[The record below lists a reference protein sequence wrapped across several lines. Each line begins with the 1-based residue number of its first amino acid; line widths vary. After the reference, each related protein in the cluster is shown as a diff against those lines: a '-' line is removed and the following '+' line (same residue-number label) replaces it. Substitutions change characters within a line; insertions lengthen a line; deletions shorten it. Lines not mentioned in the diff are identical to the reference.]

1 MLLLSVATT
10 MLSLGNVAQ
19 LTPDMSAMAL
29 SSRRIVL
36 EHISATLATVLVA
49 SPIEPSSL
57 SLVASPPTGEEIP
70 RVQPP
75 TPREGSAMPMGLSG
89 INYQPDVEGQWSP
102 PIMTTTLGTTRL
114 DAFELSPLQQLPFTD
129 QELYYPQFFFGSWR
143 VKATLKRKV
152 YPYGKS
158 FVPSSSLLEGS
169 PRNRQEQVGS
179 TTTYEAHYYSTLANT
194 MENQLTVQLGLG
206 VPKSKII
213 ADRAFNA
220 ISLSKVYAQLSPIEQ
235 VEWNPSVDPTR
246 LSLTYAAQ
254 SVAEDM
260 RPLGP
265 RRGEVYITA
274 RQAEFSS
281 DASCFAAAER
291 CRSVTLLSRNAI
303 VSDTESITEFHQ
315 VEPNIVRAT
324 NRIAVYLTP
333 NPNSREG
340 VMWQTVGGKAVAFFD
355 YEIEMERI
363 LQSFVVDGQAEEV
376 QRACVRTPKD
386 VVQCE

>member
-1 MLLLSVATT
+1 MLLLFVVTT
-10 MLSLGNVAQ
+10 VLSLGNVAQ
-19 LTPDMSAMAL
+19 SRPAMSAMAL
-29 SSRRIVL
+29 SSRRILL
-36 EHISATLATVLVA
+36 EQISTTLVTVA
-49 SPIEPSSL
+49 SNAEPSS
-57 SLVASPPTGEEIP
+57 SSTVAAQYGAQVVRGE
-70 RVQPP
+70 QP
-75 TPREGSAMPMGLSG
+75 TPGGGVMMPAGLSG
-89 INYQPDVEGQWSP
+89 VKLQPDMDGQWNP
-102 PIMTTTLGTTRL
+102 PTMTTTLGKTRIGAL
-114 DAFELSPLQQLPFTD
+114 ELSPLQQLPFTD
-129 QELYYPQFFFGSWR
+129 QELYYPRFLFGSWQVR
-143 VKATLKRKV
+143 ATLKRKI

-194 MENQLTVQLGLG
+194 IENQLTVQLGLG
-206 VPKSKII
+206 IPKSKII
-213 ADRAFNA
+213 ADRSFNA
-220 ISLSKVYAQLSPIEQ
+220 ISLSKAYTQLSPIEQ
-235 VEWNPSVDPTR
+235 VEWNPSKDPTH

-274 RQAEFSS
+274 RQSEFPS
-281 DASCFAAAER
+281 DSCFAGAEHS
-291 CRSVTLLSRNAI
+291 RSVLLLSRNAI
-303 VSDTESITEFHQ
+303 VSDTESVTEFHQ
-315 VEPNIVRAT
+315 VGPNEVRAT

-340 VMWQTVGGKAVAFFD
+340 VMWQQVGGKAIALFD

-363 LQSFVVDGQAEEV
+363 LQSFVVDGGREEV
-376 QRACVRTPKD
+376 QRACVGTPKD